1 MTEDFQFIY
10 KEEYWYISAFLNTVL
25 VESAAKSA
33 EIESLIK
40 EEFKKLKPEDI
51 FRQDLKDEIIG
62 MVNNISLNCKWIPFL
77 KSFPYKDEN
86 SEREFNTLGY
96 FQFDVEYYK
105 NDQTKKETLNPLLIQ
120 QVPYIVL
127 NILKEFGKKPENKG
141 IYFDTESPIYVF
153 ATSNK
158 TNPAKIQWTK
168 ENIEKYKKTIA
179 YWTVIYSGQWPDYSE
194 ALYDRRIK
202 DNLSNRLSELH
213 FIYRN
218 SGFIYMAEENY
229 ERFFESYMKQF
240 VLEPTP
246 KMRAVLF
253 VLRSINESLDLLFL
267 KTYSETFTDMKTIED
282 KIKNLR
288 FLRGLVQTQLSIIY
302 NELDYN
308 RRQHYTSVLKHLIK
322 QFDLKDV
329 VNRVNEKF
337 NLIYGAMQELYL
349 KKSEEDAQRT
359 EKRLTLLNLLFGAGI
374 LADLAGVIMIA
385 FSLQESDLSAV
396 FLHISIF
403 TIIIGILTLTI
414 GYYIYSKF
422 KKMETEVGRTVDAV
436 IEDGRGNVVL
446 IKRKY
451 PPFKDFYALPGGFIE
466 KGETPKQAVKRE
478 IKEETNLN
486 IKIIKKIGV
495 FDKESRDPRGKVIST
510 AYKCRIIG
518 DISQMESGT
527 DSAGVE
533 LIPKENIATLNLAFD
548 HRDIL
553 KEAGIF
559 D

>member
-1 MTEDFQFIY
+1 MTEELQFIY
-10 KEEYWYISAFLNTVL
+10 KEEYWYVSTFLNTVL
-25 VESAAKSA
+25 VDGSEKSA
-33 EIESLIK
+33 EIERLIK
-40 EEFKKLKPEDI
+40 QEFKNLKPQDI
-51 FRQDLKDEIIG
+51 FRQDLKDDIIS
-62 MVNNISLNCKWIPFL
+62 MVNNITLKCKWIPFL
-77 KSFPYKDEN
+77 KNFPYKDEN
-86 SEREFNTLGY
+86 SERNFTTLGY

-105 NDQTKKETLNPLLIQ
+105 GDQSKKETLNPLLIQ

-127 NILKEFGKKPENKG
+127 NILKDFSKKPENKG
-141 IYFDTESPIYVF
+141 IYLDTESPIYVF

-158 TNPAKIQWTK
+158 TKSSEIQWTK
-168 ENIEKYKKTIA
+168 ENIEKYKKIIA
-179 YWTVIYSGQWPDYSE
+179 YWTVIYSGQWPDYSK
-194 ALYDRRIK
+194 ALYDRRIRN
-202 DNLSNRLSELH
+202 NLSNRLSELH
-213 FIYRN
+213 FVYRN

-229 ERFFESYMKQF
+229 ERFFESYMKQY

-267 KTYSETFTDMKTIED
+267 KTYSGTFTDMKTIED

-308 RRQHYTSVLKHLIK
+308 RREHYTSVLKHLIK
-322 QFDLKDV
+322 EFDLNDI

-349 KKSEEDAQRT
+349 KKSEEDAART
-359 EKRLTLLNLLFGAGI
+359 ERRLNLLNLLFGAGI
-374 LADLAGVIMIA
+374 LLDLAGVIMIV
-385 FSLQESDLSAV
+385 FSLQESDLPAV
-396 FLHISIF
+396 ILHTSIF
-403 TIIIGILTLTI
+403 IIIIGILILTI
-414 GYYIYSKF
+414 SYFVYSKI
-422 KKMETEVGRTVDAV
+422 KIIEKQVGKTVDAV

-466 KGETPKQAVKRE
+466 KGETPKQAIKRE

-486 IKIIKKIGV
+486 IEIIKRIGV
-495 FDKESRDPRGKVIST
+495 FDKEGRDPRGKVIST
-510 AYKCRIIG
+510 AFKCRIIS
-518 DISQMESGT
+518 DISQMESGS

-533 LIPKENIATLNLAFD
+533 LIPKEKIATLDLAFD
-548 HRDIL
+548 HREIL
-553 KEAGIF
+553 KEADIIE
-559 D
+559 

>member
-1 MTEDFQFIY
+1 MTEELRFIY

-25 VESAAKSA
+25 VDGAEKSA

-40 EEFKKLKPEDI
+40 SEFKNLKPEDI
-51 FRQDLKDEIIG
+51 FRQDLKDDIIG
-62 MVNNISLNCKWIPFL
+62 MVNNISLDCKWIPFL
-77 KSFPYKDEN
+77 KNFPYKDEN

-96 FQFDVEYYK
+96 FQFEVEYYE
-105 NDQTKKETLNPLLIQ
+105 NVQSNKEKIYPMLIQ

-127 NILKEFGKKPENKG
+127 NILKEFSKNPENKG
-141 IYFDTESPIYVF
+141 IYLDTESPMFVF

-158 TNPAKIQWTK
+158 TNPIEVQWTT
-168 ENIEKYKKTIA
+168 ENIEKYKRTIA
-179 YWTVIYSGQWPDYSE
+179 YWTVIYSGQWPDYSK
-194 ALYDRRIK
+194 ALYDRRIQ

-229 ERFFESYMKQF
+229 ERFFESYMKQY

-267 KTYSETFTDMKTIED
+267 KTYSGTFTDIKTIED

-308 RRQHYTSVLKHLIK
+308 RRQHYTSVLNHLIK
-322 QFDLKDV
+322 KFDLNNV
-329 VNRVNEKF
+329 VSRVNEKF
-337 NLIYGAMQELYL
+337 NLIYNALQELHL
-349 KKSEEDAQRT
+349 KKSEENAERT
-359 EKRLTLLNLLFGAGI
+359 ERRLNLLNLLFGAGI

-385 FSLQESDLSAV
+385 FSLQEGDLPTI

-403 TIIIGILTLTI
+403 TIIIGILILTI

-422 KKMETEVGRTVDAV
+422 KIMEAEVGKTVDAV
-436 IEDGRGNVVL
+436 IEDDQGNVVL

-466 KGETPKQAVKRE
+466 KGENPKQAVLRE
-478 IKEETNLN
+478 AKEETNLDL
-486 IKIIKKIGV
+486 KIIKKIGV
-495 FDKESRDPRGKVIST
+495 FDKAGRDPRGRVIST

-518 DISQMESGT
+518 DPSKLTGGT
-527 DSAGVE
+527 DSASAE
-533 LIPKENIATLNLAFD
+533 LIPKGEIIKLDLAFD
-548 HRDIL
+548 HKDIL
-553 KEAGIF
+553 KEAGIL